1 MDFYEKLITTKN
13 SPIVMGIVNIT
24 PDSFYDGGKHKNT
37 NAYIKYIEK
46 IIKEGADIIDLGAC
60 SSRPGSTPISLKEEE
75 KRLLPVLEKTKEK
88 FPDIPISIDT
98 YRYQIAEKAISCGA
112 QLINDIYVEKD
123 KQKMFS
129 VIAKHN
135 IPYVLMH
142 MQGNPK
148 NMQNK
153 IHYTDFKNEIMMFF
167 KNNIK
172 KLNQNGVS
180 NIILDPGFGFG
191 KTLNQNYNLINM
203 IFEIKKLS
211 YPILTGLSRKSMISQ
226 GLQTDSQNALI
237 GTIAANTICLMHGAS
252 IIRVHDVQA
261 AKETI
266 KIFNLT
272 QINK

>member
-37 NAYIKYIEK
+37 NAYIKYIQK

-98 YRYQIAEKAISCGA
+98 YRYQIAEKAISYGA

-172 KLNQNGVS
+172 KLNQNGVN

-203 IFEIKKLS
+203 ISEIKKLN

-226 GLQTDSQNALI
+226 GLQTTSQNALT
-237 GTIAANTICLMHGAS
+237 GTIAANTICLMNGVN
-252 IIRVHDVQA
+252 IIRVHDVKE

-266 KIFNLT
+266 RIFNLT
-272 QINK
+272 QINN

>member
-37 NAYIKYIEK
+37 NAYIKYIQK

-98 YRYQIAEKAISCGA
+98 YRYQIAEKAISYGA

-203 IFEIKKLS
+203 ISEIKKLN

-226 GLQTDSQNALI
+226 GLQTASPNALT

>member
-37 NAYIKYIEK
+37 NAYIKYIQK

-98 YRYQIAEKAISCGA
+98 YRYQIAEKAISYGA

-203 IFEIKKLS
+203 ISEIKKLN

-226 GLQTDSQNALI
+226 GLQTASQNALT

>member
-1 MDFYEKLITTKN
+1 MDFYEKLITKKK

-24 PDSFYDGGKHKNT
+24 PDSFYDGGKHKST
-37 NAYIKYIEK
+37 KAYIKYIQK

-88 FPDIPISIDT
+88 FPDIPVSIDT
-98 YRYQIAEKAISCGA
+98 YRYQIAEKAILHGA

-135 IPYVLMH
+135 TPYVLMH
-142 MQGNPK
+142 MQGKPQ

-153 IHYTDFKNEIMMFF
+153 IHYMDFKSEIMMFF
-167 KNNIK
+167 NNNIK
-172 KLNQNGVS
+172 KLNQNGVN

-203 IFEIKKLS
+203 ISEIKKLN
-211 YPILTGLSRKSMISQ
+211 YPILSGLSRKSMISQ
-226 GLQTDSQNALI
+226 GLKTTSQNALT

-266 KIFNLT
+266 TIFNLT

>member
-37 NAYIKYIEK
+37 NAYIKYIQK

-98 YRYQIAEKAISCGA
+98 YRYQIAEKAISYGA

-153 IHYTDFKNEIMMFF
+153 IHYTDFKNEIIMFF

-203 IFEIKKLS
+203 ISEIKKLN

-226 GLQTDSQNALI
+226 GLQTASQNALT

>member
-37 NAYIKYIEK
+37 NAYIKYIQK

-98 YRYQIAEKAISCGA
+98 YRYQIAEKAISYGA

-172 KLNQNGVS
+172 KLNQNGVN

-203 IFEIKKLS
+203 ISEIKKLN

-226 GLQTDSQNALI
+226 GLQTTSQNALT

>member
-1 MDFYEKLITTKN
+1 VDFYEKLITKKK

-24 PDSFYDGGKHKNT
+24 PDSFYDGGKHKST
-37 NAYIKYIEK
+37 KAYIKYIQK

-75 KRLLPVLEKTKEK
+75 KRLLPVLEKTKEQ
-88 FPDIPISIDT
+88 FPDIPVSIDT
-98 YRYQIAEKAISCGA
+98 YRYQIAEKAILHGA

-135 IPYVLMH
+135 TPYVLMH
-142 MQGNPK
+142 MQGKPQ

-153 IHYTDFKNEIMMFF
+153 IHYMDFKSEIMMFF
-167 KNNIK
+167 NNNIK
-172 KLNQNGVS
+172 KLNQNGVN

-203 IFEIKKLS
+203 ISEIKKLN
-211 YPILTGLSRKSMISQ
+211 YPILSGLSRKSMISQ
-226 GLQTDSQNALI
+226 GLKTTSQNALT

-266 KIFNLT
+266 TIFNLT

>member
-37 NAYIKYIEK
+37 NAYIKYIQK

-75 KRLLPVLEKTKEK
+75 KRILPVLEKTKEK

-98 YRYQIAEKAISCGA
+98 YRYQIAEKAISYGA

-153 IHYTDFKNEIMMFF
+153 IHYTDFKNEIIMFF

-203 IFEIKKLS
+203 ISEIKKLN

-226 GLQTDSQNALI
+226 GLQTASQNALT